1 MDALILKSG
10 RSQRLRAGHPWV
22 YRTDAASVPAVT
34 PAETVPF
41 QDQAGEILAWGYVN
55 PLSAIPGR
63 AIHFGKNPPPDDWL
77 SRRIAAAAALRVRA
91 NGGTAHR
98 LIFSEGDGLPGLIVD
113 RYDDLCVATET
124 TAGMEARREEWLAA
138 LRTQINPA
146 RIYLRNEAPVRTI
159 EGLAR
164 ESRWLLGDAG
174 GETKVALSGVEFAV
188 DPAGGHKTGLYLDQR
203 ENYATLARWIK
214 PGDAVA
220 DLYCHQGGFAL
231 TALRAGATRAVGVE
245 SSIAAMAGARGNAA
259 RNQLQGFE
267 PVEMDVALWLKSA
280 PANAFNVVILDP
292 PPLVKTPRDLV
303 RAYPKF
309 LDLHARAMALVAP
322 GGLLFTFACSEAL
335 GWEELQKLIR
345 AGAKRAGRRALLLQR
360 LGQPADHP
368 VPANFPEAEY
378 LRGFVVG
385 VE

>member
-1 MDALILKSG
+1 MKTG

-22 YRTDAASVPAVT
+22 YRTDAAVVPAVT

-41 QDQAGEILAWGYVN
+41 QDEAGEILAWGYVN

-63 AIHFGKNPPPDDWL
+63 AIHFGKNPPPPDWL
-77 SRRIAAAAALRVRA
+77 ARRIAAAAVLRKRA
-91 NGGTAHR
+91 NGGTTHR

-113 RYDDLCVATET
+113 RYGDLCVATET
-124 TAGMEARREEWLAA
+124 TAGMEARRAEWLAA
-138 LRTQINPA
+138 LREQINPA
-146 RIYLRNEAPVRTI
+146 KIYLRNEAPVRTR
-159 EGLAR
+159 EGLDR
-164 ESRWLLGDAG
+164 ESHWLLGEAD
-174 GETKVALSGVEFAV
+174 GETRVTLSGVEFAV

-214 PGDAVA
+214 PGDTVA

-231 TALRAGATRAVGVE
+231 TALRAGAVRAVGVE
-245 SSIAAMAGARGNAA
+245 SSIAAIASARGNAE
-259 RNQLQGFE
+259 RNQIKGFE
-267 PVEMDVALWLKSA
+267 PIEMDVALWLKSA
-280 PANAFNVVILDP
+280 PVKSFNVVILDP

-309 LDLHARAMALVAP
+309 LDLHARAMSLVVP

-385 VE
+385 IE